1 MGKLAS
7 QKIPS
12 LFGGISRQPHNVRRV
27 NQVETCDNALNSV
40 VSGGFEKRP
49 ASQVVGQLSGF
60 NSALIYAVF
69 HIDRDPTEQTFVA
82 VSSGEISTW
91 NSITGVQRTITVGD
105 TKKYTQINNTGIDST
120 GTKNN
125 HQGYASTHLAFGSG
139 ETEIVWSWALS
150 NASVIF
156 TIEGSAD
163 NSSWNT
169 LSSGRTGAT
178 GTVTTTIGAVVP
190 NDHNYIRL
198 NITTA
203 GGASDTITLSG
214 LFNDLSYLLHEN
226 PASTILSTDFEFVA
240 VADHAFIVNRTVT
253 ARMEEPDGGTITGTV
268 QSFSG
273 VNGLPSATGTG
284 NRYRVQGDDGSVFV
298 SYVVRDDP
306 ATSTWIEVAD
316 PTIANE
322 IADCTMPHELTRA
335 SDGTYTLAAAPWLPR
350 AAGDA
355 TLQPEPPFIGKQIR
369 ALEFYKNRLCVLA
382 DENVYTT
389 ESGGLYDFWPDKA
402 TISLDTDP
410 IDRVVSTNQVSILQH
425 AATYRKILFATAEN
439 NQFEFHSGNVPLTPT
454 SASLDQA
461 TSYQTSALSKPVTMG
476 DALYFAAA
484 TPGGSVIYEYQFS
497 EATLANVATDVTKH
511 VRNLIPID
519 VVQMAADATTGTLFV
534 VTEGERNS
542 VFCYKVF
549 YDGTKK
555 VLSSWGRYSF
565 GAAESVTFIHGIATA
580 SGFLVILL
588 ERDDGEF
595 YIEQVPIEREAPNT
609 TLNYA
614 PMLDAREVLTGVH
627 DATNDVTTWTT
638 VGEAPLD
645 DWVVVLGPSFSEPG
659 RQFGS
664 AFATQYTL
672 TLASVTAGQTVTIAG
687 LTFTADAST
696 TTTAAREFSI
706 SGDDSADAVELAAVI
721 NDPTTGVPNAL
732 ASTSGAVLTLTA
744 AGGDVQLPTVPTT
757 ITLVSV
763 HNARFFPDQYTLTL
777 TNVLDANSLVVGGNT
792 YNAHA
797 TTTTTANREFSISGD
812 DTADAVEL
820 AIVLNDATTGVSG
833 VTATASGAVVNL
845 LVDDAADGTLA
856 APSSLP
862 STIVLDTIY
871 DKVAVRGDY
880 DTNTSWVGRP
890 FTMLVELSKL
900 YPREKPD
907 APAIIDG
914 RTQLRQITFEHEDTG
929 GYRVTHKPVGSAQS
943 GRATVTKKFN
953 AWLPGA
959 DNTPGTGDV
968 ERQGSFSVPLQ
979 GASRDTVIQIINDYV
994 VPSVITSAEWLG
1006 FFNEVSRSE

>member
-1 MGKLAS
+1 M
-7 QKIPS
+7 
-12 LFGGISRQPHNVRRV
+12 
-27 NQVETCDNALNSV
+27 
-40 VSGGFEKRP
+40 
-49 ASQVVGQLSGF
+49 VGQLSGF
-60 NSALIYAVF
+60 NTALIYAVF
-69 HIDRDPTEQTFVA
+69 AIDRDPTEQTFVA

-91 NSITGVQRTITVGD
+91 NSITGAQRTITVGN
-105 TKKYTQINNTGIDST
+105 TKKYIQINNTGIDST
-120 GTKNN
+120 GAKNS
-125 HQGYASTHLAFGSG
+125 HQGYASTRLAFGAG

-150 NASVIF
+150 DATVIF

-163 NSSWNT
+163 NSAWNT

-178 GTVTTTIGAVVP
+178 GTVTTTIGAVVA

-203 GGASDTITLSG
+203 GAATATITLSG
-214 LFNDLSYLLHEN
+214 LFNDLSYLLHED
-226 PASTILSTDFEFVA
+226 PAGSILSTDFEFVA

-253 ARMEEPDGGTITGTV
+253 ARMEEPDAGTITGTV

-273 VNGLPSATGTG
+273 DSGLPEAEGSG

-350 AAGDA
+350 AVGDA
-355 TLQPEPPFIGKQIR
+355 TLQPNPPFIGKQIR

-382 DENVYTT
+382 DENIYTT
-389 ESGGLYDFWPDKA
+389 ESGGLYDFWPAKA

-410 IDRVVSTNQVSILQH
+410 VDRVVSTNQVSILQH
-425 AATYRKILFATAEN
+425 AATYRKLLFATAEN

-461 TSYQTSALSKPVTMG
+461 TSYQTSALAKPVTMG

-484 TPGGSVIYEYQFS
+484 NPGGSVIYEYTFS
-497 EATLANVATDVTKH
+497 ESTLSNVATDVTKH
-511 VRNLIPID
+511 VRNLIPVD
-519 VVQMAADATTGTLFV
+519 VVQVAADASTGTLYIL
-534 VTEGERNS
+534 TEGARNH
-542 VFCYKVF
+542 VYCYKVF

-555 VLSSWGRYSF
+555 LLSSWSRYIF
-565 GAAESVTFIHGIATA
+565 GTAESVTFIHGITVA
-580 SGFLVILL
+580 SGFLVALL

-627 DATNDVTTWTT
+627 DTTNDVTTWTT

-645 DWVVVLGPSFSEPG
+645 DWVVVLGPSFAEPG

-664 AFATQYTL
+664 IFATQYTL
-672 TLASVTAGQTVTIAG
+672 TLATVTAGQQVTIAG
-687 LTFTADAST
+687 ITFTAHASAT
-696 TTTAAREFSI
+696 STAAREFSI
-706 SGDDSADAVELAAVI
+706 SGTDTADATELAIVI
-721 NDPTTGVPNAL
+721 NDATTGAPGVVAT
-732 ASTSGAVLTLTA
+732 TSGAVLTLTA
-744 AGGDVQLPTVPTT
+744 AGGDVPVPIVPST
-757 ITLVSV
+757 ITLTSV

-777 TNVLDANSLVVGGNT
+777 ATVLATQTLVVGGNT
-792 YNAHA
+792 YTAHA
-797 TTTTTANREFSISGD
+797 TTTTTANREFSISGND
-812 DTADAVEL
+812 AADATEL
-820 AIVLNDATTGVSG
+820 AVCLNDATTGVSG

-862 STIVLDTIY
+862 STITLDTIY
-871 DKVAVRGDY
+871 DKVAVRGDF

-890 FTMLVELSKL
+890 YRMLVELSKL

-914 RTQLRQITFEHEDTG
+914 QTQLRKITFEHEDTG
-929 GYRVTHKPVGSAQS
+929 GYRVAHLPVGPALS
-943 GRATVTKKFN
+943 GRTAVSKKFN
-953 AWLPGA
+953 AWTPGA

-968 ERQGSFSVPLQ
+968 ERQGNFTVPLQ
-979 GASRDTVIQIINDYV
+979 GESRDTVVQVINDYV
-994 VPSVITSAEWLG
+994 VPCVITSAEWLG
-1006 FFNEVSRSE
+1006 FFNEISRSE